1 MVEDNE
7 MQDAYER
14 AWTIRFLDSARFV
27 ELVDALEPGPIT
39 TYLRSRIAQS
49 QGRLDETL
57 TLCQQALDAME
68 PESVWAARLLET
80 RGNVL
85 SALGLRDEAQASLAE
100 AWRIYELVGDD
111 VGRASVRQNTAVLG
125 FQPHATVLSLLHE
138 ALGIAEEVGREDL
151 VGLITLNL
159 ANEMAEQGP
168 LDDAGRA
175 ERRRLVGRAGELLER
190 SWPQMALRVR
200 ASEVDLA
207 LEDDDVPRAARLA
220 LRLPDPMTVPDPTI
234 RTHLVLTRG
243 ELALALDEQ
252 VEEAAQLVTGVVG
265 DVSAPEDL
273 PLLHHMRARLLERA
287 GIPEE
292 ALAAE
297 YQAYET
303 LREQF
308 HADRMQAGRALDVWH
323 RTAQLRE
330 ERAAQEQRADALE
343 TALHELQIATERV
356 HELSI
361 RDAVTGLHNRQWLM
375 DHAPAALDDAD
386 PVRPAQV
393 ALIDLDHFKDINDRH
408 GHDIG
413 DSVLCHFADELTA
426 ALPESDLVARY
437 GGEEFVVV
445 RPADGPGLL
454 AADLDTLRCE
464 LAREPWTGAD
474 GEALPTAT
482 MTAGVSR
489 AVAGGLRDALRAAD
503 RLMYEA
509 KRSGRDRVLDAVAA
523 GTADRTSGAGAAR
536 PETDGRAGAMTI
548 AR

>member
-138 ALGIAEEVGREDL
+138 ALGIAEGAGREDL

-252 VEEAAQLVTGVVG
+252 VEEAARLVTGVVG

-287 GIPEE
+287 GIPEQ

-330 ERAAQEQRADALE
+330 ERAAQAQRADALE
-343 TALHELQIATERV
+343 TALRELQIATERV

-375 DHAPAALDDAD
+375 DHAPAALDDAEAM
-386 PVRPAQV
+386 RPAQV
-393 ALIDLDHFKDINDRH
+393 ALIDLDHFKEINDRH

-413 DSVLCHFADELTA
+413 DSVLCRFADALTA
-426 ALPESDLVARY
+426 ALPASDLVARY

-445 RPADGPGLL
+445 RPADGRGLL

-464 LAREPWTGAD
+464 LARGPWTSPE
-474 GEALPTAT
+474 GETLPAAT

-509 KRSGRDRVLDAVAA
+509 KRSGRDRVLDAGGPGVT
-523 GTADRTSGAGAAR
+523 GEADKEAVAR
-536 PETDGRAGAMTI
+536 PDAEGRAEATTLS
-548 AR
+548 